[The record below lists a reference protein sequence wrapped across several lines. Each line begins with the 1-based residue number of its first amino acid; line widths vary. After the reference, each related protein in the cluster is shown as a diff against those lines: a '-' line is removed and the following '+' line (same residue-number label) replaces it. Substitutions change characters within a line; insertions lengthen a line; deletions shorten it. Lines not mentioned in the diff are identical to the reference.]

1 MLLIVVTTL
10 TTVTRS
16 LFFVKSDFDV
26 CFIWNDR
33 LFCLLRHYIIFSMC
47 NNSSSYAPLLLPEG
61 VVTQILSHLLLKD
74 TWSWQIRRK
83 ILWFICLLTC
93 FFSYWS
99 IVYWFSLCTDLVL
112 YLWLM
117 CFRLVFLDLIASQAL
132 LFWVIHTS
140 LTCSL
145 DYILDLFVADLNK
158 LQLASSSPSQNT
170 SLTRN
175 PDDVNQLQAF
185 FTHQGEVL
193 VAYYKQLTALQTAN
207 THLLQALCAL
217 PAGRPEPLKIA
228 MGEKFDRSAIA
239 VADFSG
245 SAMCILHTNLRHTER
260 TAPNVPSFSHLDWA
274 SAVWHSNEQVQG
286 SYKYCTQLNKDAFE
300 YYYSCVR
307 NQVQQ

>member
-1 MLLIVVTTL
+1 MPP
-10 TTVTRS
+10 S
-16 LFFVKSDFDV
+16 LCQRELSPKFWATS
-26 CFIWNDR
+26 
-33 LFCLLRHYIIFSMC
+33 CLKAHGHDEYGAKYCDSFAYWAV
-47 NNSSSYAPLLLPEG
+47 SSA
-61 VVTQILSHLLLKD
+61 T
-74 TWSWQIRRK
+74 K
-83 ILWFICLLTC
+83 I
-93 FFSYWS
+93 

-132 LFWVIHTS
+132 LFWVMHTS
-140 LTCSL
+140 PTCSL
-145 DYILDLFVADLNK
+145 DYVLDLFVADLNK
-158 LQLASSSPSQNT
+158 LQLDSTTSASSSPSQNT

-239 VADFSG
+239 VSDFSG
-245 SAMCILHTNLRHTER
+245 SAMHILHTNLRHTER
-260 TAPNVPSFSHLDWA
+260 TAPNVPFFSHLDWA
-274 SAVWHSNEQVQG
+274 SAVWDSNEQVQG
-286 SYKYCTQLNKDAFE
+286 AYKYCTQLNKDAFE

-307 NQVQQ
+307 NQVQQWNTPRNSGCWLLKVAEWHAAASYFSGRTEPHIADK